1 MEWMKKLIQTQL
13 YLSSIIEFYNKENHI
28 ELQKRDTL
36 TIKFLK
42 KYIHYAKH
50 RIQPD
55 LTDEVP

>member
-1 MEWMKKLIQTQL
+1 MEWMKKLIQAQL
-13 YLSSIIEFYNKENHI
+13 YLSSIIEFYNKENNI